1 MNNIQKNFKKEIKEF
16 EKKEKKHWRKEI
28 ARDIYTGEKIINY
41 YKPNSSILIKTEKY
55 ISPFSKLIKCIRK
68 IIFFLLKLIIW
79 ITLSL
84 FFINHIIK
92 YLYEN
97 GISNL

>member
-55 ISPFSKLIKCIRK
+55 ISPFSKLINFNKENNIFLIK
-68 IIFFLLKLIIW
+68 INYLDNTFIIF
-79 ITLSL
+79 
-84 FFINHIIK
+84 
-92 YLYEN
+92 Y
-97 GISNL
+97 